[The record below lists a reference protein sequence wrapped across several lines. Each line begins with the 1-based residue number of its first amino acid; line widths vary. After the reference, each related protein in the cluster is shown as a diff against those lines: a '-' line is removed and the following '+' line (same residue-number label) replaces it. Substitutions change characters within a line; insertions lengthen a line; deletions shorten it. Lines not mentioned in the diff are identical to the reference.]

1 MKKKL
6 KIAAVRP
13 GTLMNKLTTIISPSL
28 PIGLAY
34 VLGALK
40 DLDVELMAIDGFG
53 ESPHIKNAKKF
64 SERNIIIGLEN
75 NEIVSRLEKFEPN
88 VILITCMFS
97 SDWLLIR
104 DLINDIKIKYPECVI
119 IGGGEHFTALTE
131 FSFKESKIDCIV
143 LGEGEDTIKEIIL
156 KMLSG
161 EYGKEPIEGAYIRVG
176 KKILKGE
183 ARKRIRNL
191 EKLPWPAWEF
201 FDVDTMLDSG
211 IGNTSFGTDNF
222 RPMPLNATRGCPYEC
237 TFCSNPQMWGVLW
250 RARPVEDILAEMKFL
265 IKKYR
270 ANHFDFTDLTLAVKK
285 PWLKEFCEMMINEKL
300 PVTWG
305 VPSGTRVEVLDY
317 EMLKLLK
324 EAGLNDI
331 TYAPESGSP
340 RMLKI
345 IKKKIDVKQFIQSL
359 KSAVKT
365 KLRTKINII
374 IGFPDETRYNLLES
388 LLFACKSAFIG
399 VDDLLINSFS
409 IYPGS
414 EDHSRVV
421 KENGIELND
430 KYFDE
435 LTEVG
440 GLGFAPSYSIH
451 YTRLE
456 LNVYKYLIWAS
467 FYLTSFIC
475 RPYKVWKL
483 FKDLMQQRGST
494 RLSMGLINL
503 SRRIKASYRSS

>member
-1 MKKKL
+1 MTKKL
-6 KIAAVRP
+6 KIAGIRS
-13 GTLMNKLTTIISPSL
+13 GTLINKLTTTVSPSL

-34 VLGALK
+34 VLAAIK
-40 DLDVELMAIDGFG
+40 DLDVDIIAIDGFG
-53 ESPHIKNAKKF
+53 ESPFIKKAKKF
-64 SERNIIIGLEN
+64 SERNIIIGLDN
-75 NEIVSRLEKFEPN
+75 DEIVNRLEKFDPD
-88 VILITCMFS
+88 VVLVTCMFS

-104 DLINDIKIKYPECVI
+104 NLINDIKNKYPKCVV

-131 FSFKESKIDCIV
+131 FSFQESKIDCIV
-143 LGEGEDTIKEIIL
+143 KGESEDTIRDITL

-176 KKILKGE
+176 DKILKGE

-191 EKLPWPAWEF
+191 EKMPWPAWEY

-222 RPMPLNATRGCPYEC
+222 RPMTLNATRGCPYEC
-237 TFCSNPQMWGVLW
+237 TFCSNPQMWGRLW

-265 IKKYR
+265 IKRYR

-285 PWLKEFCEMMINEKL
+285 QWLKEFCEMMVKEKL

-305 VPSGTRVEVLDY
+305 VPSGTRVEVLDH

-324 EAGLNDI
+324 VAGLNDI

-345 IKKKIDVKQFIQSL
+345 IKKKINIKQFVQSL
-359 KSAVKT
+359 KNAVKT
-365 KLRTKINII
+365 KLRTRINII
-374 IGFPDETRYNLLES
+374 IGFPDETRYNFFET
-388 LLFACKSAFIG
+388 LLFACKTAYIG
-399 VDDLLINSFS
+399 IDDLLVMGLS

-414 EDHSRVV
+414 EDYNRIR
-421 KENGIELND
+421 KEKGIKLDE

-435 LTEVG
+435 LTEQG
-440 GLGFAPSYSIH
+440 SLGFAPCYSNH

-456 LNVYKYLIWAS
+456 LNIYKYLIWVS
-467 FYLTSFIC
+467 FYSISLIC
-475 RPYKVWKL
+475 RPVRIWKL
-483 FKDLMQQRGST
+483 LKDLFQQRGST

-503 SRRIKASYRSS
+503 SRRLKASFRNN